1 MAQIL
6 LLSESLQDAMP
17 GLGLLSH
24 EVSSLPD
31 EASSIVRSPPVD
43 ITLIDAR
50 HHLAHARALCQ
61 LVKSSA
67 LSPVLVVLEEAG
79 LATMNE
85 SWQADDFVLA
95 DASPGELE
103 ARLRLCLVAAG
114 EEAPVGEIRAGPL
127 AIDEATY
134 TAKISRRLLNL
145 TYKEFE
151 LLKYLALH
159 PGEVF
164 TRDRVLHEVWGY
176 DYFGGTRTVDV
187 HIRRLRAKLG
197 PEYESLIVT
206 VRNVGYRLVVTGE
219 AGDTE
224 DQRR

>member
-6 LLSESLQDAMP
+6 LLSESLQNAMP

-50 HHLAHARALCQ
+50 HHLAHARSLCQ

-67 LSPVLVVLEEAG
+67 LSPVLVVIEEAG

-95 DASPGELE
+95 DASPGSWRPACGCVLSLPERTHLSG
-103 ARLRLCLVAAG
+103 RSVQVHSPSTKQR
-114 EEAPVGEIRAGPL
+114 
-127 AIDEATY
+127 T
-134 TAKISRRLLNL
+134 RRRS
-145 TYKEFE
+145 
-151 LLKYLALH
+151 AD
-159 PGEVF
+159 GC
-164 TRDRVLHEVWGY
+164 
-176 DYFGGTRTVDV
+176 
-187 HIRRLRAKLG
+187 
-197 PEYESLIVT
+197 
-206 VRNVGYRLVVTGE
+206 
-219 AGDTE
+219 
-224 DQRR
+224 